1 MWIVDLL
8 AQKHACKI
16 NEFWLHSLQ
25 PAELYYIVLVFL
37 CRMKNNCSCS
47 LHIIDFLSQI

>member
-16 NEFWLHSLQ
+16 NEFWLLSLQ
-25 PAELYYIVLVFL
+25 PAELYYILLVFL
-37 CRMKNNCSCS
+37 WKTNVHV
-47 LHIIDFLSQI
+47 LYI